1 MQLSE
6 LLENIEVQGEAKVVY
21 YDEEK
26 NERVEV
32 TDLAEV
38 KDSEIKYV
46 YPESDILYIE
56 IEKVTA
62 PGCSKT
68 GGAK

>member
-6 LLENIEVQGEAKVVY
+6 LLKNVEVQGETKVVY

-32 TDLAEV
+32 TDLTTV
-38 KDSEIKYV
+38 NDSDVLYV
-46 YPESDILYIE
+46 YPENDILYIE
-56 IEKVTA
+56 VEKVTA
-62 PGCSKT
+62 PGCSEN
-68 GGAK
+68 GV